1 MTKKEFVIAIADKL
15 DRPVREINEFFDAFI
30 FVLKEKLI
38 AEEKVQLSK
47 LGSFETQIRAERE
60 TVNPFT
66 GEQLVI
72 PEKRV
77 VKFRPSSYLE
87 ELVNY

>member
-1 MTKKEFVIAIADKL
+1 MTKKEFIIAIADKL
-15 DRPVREINEFFDAFI
+15 DKPVREINEFFDAFI

>member
-1 MTKKEFVIAIADKL
+1 MTKKEFIIAIADKL